1 MTYSDLVAKVSA
13 VTGMNKENAKSFV
26 TAELLIYVAYQLGER
41 SQAKDLYILL
51 QNRELMVQTVFTCAD
66 IRLRNL
72 RFYIQN
78 ERLHD
83 RWLKDLSIYCNRM
96 NQRAALFQLD
106 ERLDAFSLKNPEDF
120 NTRQRLELYDS
131 FLDQDPT
138 LKKTVIHYAVEDGNL
153 QYTIPKID
161 ATVLFPQSIPQF
173 ELPKVVHKNGGTIE
187 ITWKEVVDA
196 ARDMDIATKQE
207 YRVKVLCSSKFL
219 NCTGQE
225 VVNIHIDGLVNL
237 LGQVGAGKST
247 FSEPL
252 ALALSRKGY
261 RVLFLEQ
268 TIPKI
273 HEKVKLFKKTG
284 VRAVGIISHLGESRR
299 KHAEALSRGNG
310 FPDSGMSEM
319 IETGCPLQAFVT
331 QSEKVI
337 PIGQEPC
344 FSLIKSN
351 DGEKNRNYVCP
362 FYGNCPTTQKDTDL
376 LGASVVVTTPA
387 GLGALR
393 FGADRELLLKYVIS
407 DIDLIILDEADEV
420 QGQMDALFSHSLP
433 ANDYLRDSA
442 AFQEKYINL
451 PMRDKSDPVLRSC
464 NDYLARFS
472 AILAHISSRVE
483 REHDSGFSVT
493 QLKSFTSLRLIT
505 TLVNRDETYGIPLS
519 EQDRELL
526 HSLASGDLS
535 TAQKQ
540 VLAAITNDSITVYEH
555 LESLGLCE
563 MRNYVAETEESK
575 WLEKNGNLFEKLQRS
590 VFFIL
595 LVISFERSYQDLSD
609 LVAANPSL
617 DESLTRILKQTFR
630 SQQQVLPAACA
641 TGTLMLEY
649 RENDDLYIKQQY
661 LTGRALLYALP
672 NLAVTEDLYSCG
684 PHVLLMSGTSLCPGS
699 RDYHIPLDVDYIIEA
714 PEEKR
719 SFLSRTEFF
728 FPPGNICVSG
738 TIQDDKDKKLEDL
751 MKEHFPL
758 IKSQIE
764 LGENI
769 LMITNSY
776 PQAKFVAKE
785 LNKFLQRIGNLQ
797 RASYLISDNHP
808 KIEDDFAVKRSDL
821 SFFKGSILVAPA
833 VVVERGHN
841 IVDDWGNAH
850 FHTIMVAV
858 RPLPNPNDFVT
869 HIKKVN
875 GAMLQQHYGK
885 HQHCYLTVCKE
896 IRKQAYALSYRL
908 KESRS
913 AKELTE
919 SDQRDIMVSLFVTII
934 QLIGR
939 ISRINTPDRA
949 LHTPKVYFLDGAF
962 QKPPFDY
969 REFLPKYLEGLM
981 KDPELGFAARTLYEP
996 YYKAIMKGVNR
1007 NGKT

>member
-1 MTYSDLVAKVSA
+1 MIYYDLIAKISA
-13 VTGMNKENAKSFV
+13 LTGINQENAKSFAS
-26 TAELLIYVAYQLGER
+26 AEMLLYVAYQLGER
-41 SQAKDLYILL
+41 NQAKDFYLL
-51 QNRELMVQTVFTCAD
+51 LHNRELMVQTVFTRAD

-106 ERLDAFSLKNPEDF
+106 EKLDVFSFKNPEDS
-120 NTRQRLELYDS
+120 NTLQRLELYDT
-131 FLDQDPT
+131 FLDQDPMPR
-138 LKKTVIHYAVEDGNL
+138 KSIIHYAVENGHL
-153 QYTIPKID
+153 QYSVPQID
-161 ATVLFPQSIPQF
+161 ATVLFPQNIPQF
-173 ELPKVVHKNGGTIE
+173 KLPKAVHKNGGTIE
-187 ITWKEVVDA
+187 ISWKEVVDA
-196 ARDMDIATKQE
+196 ARDMDTATKQE
-207 YRVKVLCSSKFL
+207 YRVKVLRSSKFL
-219 NCTGQE
+219 DCTGQE
-225 VVNIHIDGLVNL
+225 VANIHIDGLVNL

-247 FSEPL
+247 FAEPL

-261 RVLFLEQ
+261 RILFLEQ
-268 TIPKI
+268 TLSKI
-273 HEKVKLFKKTG
+273 HEKVELFTKMG
-284 VRAVGIISHLGESRR
+284 IPAVGIFSHLGESRK

-331 QSEKVI
+331 QSENVI
-337 PIGQEPC
+337 LIGQEPC
-344 FSLIKSN
+344 FSLIQSN
-351 DGEKNRNYVCP
+351 DGKNRNYVCP

-376 LGASVVVTTPA
+376 LASSVIVTTPA

-407 DIDLIILDEADEV
+407 DMDLIILDEADEV

-451 PMRDKSDPVLRSC
+451 PMRDKSDPILRSC

-505 TLVNRDETYGIPLS
+505 TLANRDESYGVPLS
-519 EQDRELL
+519 EQDCELL
-526 HSLASGDLS
+526 HDLASGDLS

-540 VLAAITNDSITVYEH
+540 VLAAITNDSITVYDH
-555 LESLGLCE
+555 LESLGLCKIS
-563 MRNYVAETEESK
+563 NYVAETEESE
-575 WLEKNGNLFEKLQRS
+575 WLEKNGYLFEKLQRS

-595 LVISFERSYQDLSD
+595 LVISFEHSYQDLSD
-609 LVAANPSL
+609 LVAANTSL

-630 SQQQVLPAACA
+630 SQQQILPAACA

-672 NLAVTEDLYSCG
+672 HLAVNEDLRSCG

-699 RDYHIPLDVDYIIEA
+699 RDYHIPLGVDYIIEA

-719 SFLSRTEFF
+719 SFLSKTEFF
-728 FPPGNICVSG
+728 FPPSNTCVSG
-738 TIQDDKDKKLEDL
+738 TVQEDKDKKLADL

-758 IKSQIE
+758 IKSKIE

-785 LNKFLQRIGNLQ
+785 LNKSLQRIGYQ
-797 RASYLISDNHP
+797 QGASYLVPDNHP
-808 KIEDDFAVKRSDL
+808 KIEDAFAVRRSDL
-821 SFFKGSILVAPA
+821 AFFKGNILVAPA

-841 IVDDWGNAH
+841 IVDELGNAH

-858 RPLPNPNDFVT
+858 RPLPNPNDFAT
-869 HIKKVN
+869 HIRKVN
-875 GAMLQQHYGK
+875 GAMLQQHYGR

-913 AKELTE
+913 ARELNE
-919 SDQRDIMVSLFVTII
+919 SDQWDIMVSLFVTII
-934 QLIGR
+934 QLVGR
-939 ISRINTPDRA
+939 ISRINTPNRA

-962 QKPPFDY
+962 QKQPFDY
-969 REFLPKYLEGLM
+969 REFLPKYLDGLM
-981 KDPELGFAARTLYEP
+981 KDPEIGFAAKTLYEP
-996 YYKAIMKGVNR
+996 YYNAIMKGVKR
-1007 NGKT
+1007 YGKK